1 MNLAS
6 ISPQTLI
13 QPLTFQCNI
22 KRDTLTMS
30 QVSQIAQ
37 REASQF
43 NPQKY
48 KVIIDTDIGDDI
60 DDAFALALTLC
71 SSEIDLL
78 GVTTV
83 FGDTQRRA
91 YLAAHILEVYQHK
104 KIPVAAGQ
112 QAPLM
117 YRHKPSGVPQAAILD
132 PCISNDTLSRLTA
145 PELIIHMALE
155 HHGNIT
161 LFCLGPLTNIATALM
176 LEPRLFLAI
185 KNIIIIGGTSGFPL
199 PEWNIRSD
207 AQAAK
212 IVLASGIPIT
222 LLGWNITTRCRLRES
237 DIEKLHYQNSPQTR
251 LLSQLLAVWQ
261 RHRPRWHPELPFLHD
276 PLAIVA
282 FCAPELFHFEV
293 MTMRVFTHGFLK
305 GCMLPRIID
314 GPLVYGAIDV
324 QHEKAREWVMQ
335 RLTERRVT

>member
-1 MNLAS
+1 
-6 ISPQTLI
+6 
-13 QPLTFQCNI
+13 
-22 KRDTLTMS
+22 MS
-30 QVSQIAQ
+30 HTSSKPH

-43 NPQKY
+43 ISRKY
-48 KVIIDTDIGDDI
+48 NVLIDTDIGDDI
-60 DDAFALALTLC
+60 DDALALALALC
-71 SSEIDLL
+71 SPEIELL

-83 FGDTQRRA
+83 FGDTQKRA
-91 YLAAHILEVYQHK
+91 HLAAHILEVFRHRE
-104 KIPVAAGQ
+104 IPVAAGQ
-112 QAPLM
+112 QLPLLF
-117 YRHKPSGVPQAAILD
+117 RHRPSGVPQAAILD
-132 PCISNDTLSRLTA
+132 QSTPQDMFSPFSA
-145 PELIIHMALE
+145 PELIIHAALE

-185 KNIIIIGGTSGFPL
+185 KNIVIIGGTSGFPL
-199 PEWNIRSD
+199 PEWNMRSD

-222 LLGWNITTRCRLRES
+222 LLGWNITTRCQFRES
-237 DIEKLHYQNSPQTR
+237 DIEKLHYHNSPQTR

-293 MTMRVFTHGFLK
+293 MTVRVFTRGFLK

-324 QHEKAREWVMQ
+324 NSETAREWIMQ
-335 RLTERRVT
+335 RLLT